1 MASPESA
8 ARPVEEEGEY
18 NPLDYRNLTVNLI
31 RELMA
36 RGPYPLPPATRVA
49 GAGVYALFYTGDLP
63 IYDRYQSPDAS
74 RPIYVGKAIPRGGR
88 TGQHSGAAAI
98 GTPLYTRLTQH
109 SRSIDA
115 ATNLRL
121 VDFQCRF
128 LVVTPLWITMAER
141 FLFEEFQPLWNV
153 KLSGFGI
160 HGPGSGRNEQEI
172 SWWDALHPGR
182 AFAVRLR
189 QTRSEKDAE
198 TLVVDWRRLQ
208 LEEPEAARNVAT
220 QAALDEADK

>member
-1 MASPESA
+1 MASPESEPGA
-8 ARPVEEEGEY
+8 VETEGEY
-18 NPLDYRNLTVNLI
+18 NPLDYHNLTVNLV

-36 RGPYPLPPATRVA
+36 RGPYALPPATRVA

-63 IYDRYQSPDAS
+63 SYGRYRSPDSS

-88 TGQHSGAAAI
+88 TGLHSGAAAL
-98 GTPLYTRLTQH
+98 GTPLYARLTQH
-109 SRSIDA
+109 SRSIEA

-121 VDFQCRF
+121 VDFRCRF

-160 HGPGSGRNEQEI
+160 HGPGSGRNQQEI

-182 AFAVRLR
+182 SFAALLR
-189 QTRSEKDAE
+189 QTRTEKDAQ
-198 TLVVDWRRLQ
+198 TLVFDWSRLQ
-208 LEEPEAARNVAT
+208 EEHPETARRVAT
-220 QAALDEADK
+220 EAALDEADK